1 MCVLRLSQNKESK
14 WHWPL
19 FFEAGFYSAVLADLE
34 FMILLRYP
42 RASAGISVCAVTLAL
57 GSNSLMDTGSLVS
70 QSVPLTCYVA
80 EDNLVLLSVLF
91 LFSKCQD

>member
-42 RASAGISVCAVTLAL
+42 RASAGISVYAVTLAL